1 LVGDEFVEIGVGEPA
16 ALATLA
22 VAKGDVFQRARL
34 HVAVER
40 LDRAAQLAR
49 GFGGGAQAIGQRG
62 NGWRAALTLG
72 ARGLRRYGLRLASL
86 KAGARLFHF
95 LDKLSKTPV
104 GAVIEWP
111 GEDGLDGFGLL
122 GRQSSP

>member
-49 GFGGGAQAIGQRG
+49 GLGGRAQSVR
-62 NGWRAALTLG
+62 
-72 ARGLRRYGLRLASL
+72 
-86 KAGARLFHF
+86 
-95 LDKLSKTPV
+95 
-104 GAVIEWP
+104 
-111 GEDGLDGFGLL
+111 
-122 GRQSSP
+122 